1 MATIIIHDLNV
12 NRELDKSALASVFGG
27 SYRYNPYSGNYFYSD
42 PISSYI
48 GANTAAIA
56 MWSPGTWSQAQQIG
70 QAQAN
75 AWIGYVADNNFSL
88 GSLNQ
93 MVRWA
98 GSGYLW

>member
-1 MATIIIHDLNV
+1 MATITIHDLDV
-12 NRELDKSALASVFGG
+12 NHELDKSALASVFGG
-27 SYRYNPYSGNYFYSD
+27 YYRYSPYSGNYFYSD

-56 MWSPGTWSQAQQIG
+56 WWSPGTWSQAQQIG

-75 AWIGYVADNNFSL
+75 TWINYLGNQGYSPA
-88 GSLNQ
+88 SLNQ
-93 MVRWA
+93 MVQWA